1 MQKLSLSENDIN
13 SFLMLGQSNMAGRGN
28 MGDVEPIENDLCY
41 MLRMGLWQKMS
52 EPVNVDAPV
61 TGEEYFSG
69 ISLAASFADELA
81 KATGKKIGLIP
92 CAVGGTKISEWM
104 PGEIL
109 YDNTLMTAKI
119 AMRTSKIKGIL
130 WHQGES
136 DCNKDEDIALYKEK
150 FLEIISHLKKE
161 LSLENVP
168 MIIGELSTDITEV
181 WNTGIRPAKLNEIL
195 RERSQELPLCRIVS
209 SNGLTLKNDG
219 IHFDSISCREF
230 GKRYFKEYMKLFE

>member
-52 EPVNVDAPV
+52 EPVNIDAPV
-61 TGEEYFSG
+61 IGEEYFSG

-92 CAVGGTKISEWM
+92 CAVGGTKISQWM

-109 YDNTLMTAKI
+109 YDNALITAKI

-168 MIIGELSTDITEV
+168 IIIGELSTDITEV
-181 WNTGIRPAKLNEIL
+181 WNTGTRPAKLNEIL
-195 RERSQELPLCRIVS
+195 REISQELPLCRIVS